1 MLMDCCKLQDKN
13 VHFYSN
19 IYNRAINSSF
29 LRIIFQKIYLQLMKV
44 LSENRLQIRKISGL
58 FTKEKIWQLDFL
70 SVF

>member
-44 LSENRLQIRKISGL
+44 LSEIKA
-58 FTKEKIWQLDFL
+58 KENNTIKLRGAQ
-70 SVF
+70 